1 MNKEQLF
8 KAAGLSGTFDSEI
21 PQTAYDEIAKVLRFA
36 DFDGVVSINP
46 IELFVWWYPDREDKA
61 YSLCGRMMPVARMYA
76 LAIQRGELIPVAEK
90 RALIKNLMGGVD
102 RDTVLNDELEAM
114 AQQEAHNA
122 SH

>member
-21 PQTAYDEIAKVLRFA
+21 PHPAYEEIAKVLRFA

-61 YSLCGRMMPVARMYA
+61 YSLCGRMLPVARMYA

-90 RALIKNLMGGVD
+90 RSLIKHLMGDVD

-114 AQQEAHNA
+114 AQQEAINA